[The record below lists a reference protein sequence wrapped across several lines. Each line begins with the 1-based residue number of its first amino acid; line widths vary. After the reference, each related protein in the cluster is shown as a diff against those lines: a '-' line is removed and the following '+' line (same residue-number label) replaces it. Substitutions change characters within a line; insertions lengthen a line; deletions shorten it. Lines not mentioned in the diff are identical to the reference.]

1 MTFKI
6 GMDPAECSCVG
17 SQAFRFS
24 VGDEVVDQ
32 DAERCRVASVDI
44 EDLEKPYELEYPSGS
59 KFWAAE
65 SAIRL
70 YKVRH
75 YCRWILAL

>member
-1 MTFKI
+1 
-6 GMDPAECSCVG
+6 
-17 SQAFRFS
+17 

-32 DAERCRVASVDI
+32 DGERCRVVSVDT
-44 EDLEKPYELEYPSGS
+44 EDSEKPYELEYPNES

-70 YKVRH
+70 YKVR
-75 YCRWILAL
+75 LAAADAL